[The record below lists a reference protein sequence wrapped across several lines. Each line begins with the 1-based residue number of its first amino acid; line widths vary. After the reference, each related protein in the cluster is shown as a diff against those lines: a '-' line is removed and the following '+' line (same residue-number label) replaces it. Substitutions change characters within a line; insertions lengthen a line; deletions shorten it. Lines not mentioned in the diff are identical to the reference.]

1 MVTDLGRVLSPSEPQ
16 SLHLYNGGHNSA
28 SDGCRRQCLVFL
40 SSNEPPSSF
49 SLQPARKHQHG
60 DVWRCGPHLPQGK
73 TPVGT
78 SDPSQLLAGSHEQVS
93 LPLRESPQVML
104 PHVNRNTSRH
114 TQMHAQIL
122 SLRDIHS
129 THKDTHKNTYRDTCK
144 HTRAHRHTQA
154 HTQTHKHRYKHHLWV
169 HRCPRAPDQP
179 SHQGPERVQRGLG
192 SRGRAAPLCCEVGSL
207 VRGP

>member
-1 MVTDLGRVLSPSEPQ
+1 MQTESCELLDSADQLCFSWLPANCFLRWHGMHVCRSSTDTCPR
-16 SLHLYNGGHNSA
+16 A
-28 SDGCRRQCLVFL
+28 
-40 SSNEPPSSF
+40 
-49 SLQPARKHQHG
+49 
-60 DVWRCGPHLPQGK
+60 
-73 TPVGT
+73 
-78 SDPSQLLAGSHEQVS
+78 
-93 LPLRESPQVML
+93 
-104 PHVNRNTSRH
+104 H